1 MSNINNQIFFQ
12 GKVLDNVD
20 PSMLNRIRVLPDGV
34 NEADKLA
41 GVENWD
47 ETKDKWTS
55 KDPLVFLPLLPIFYN
70 QTPLVDEL
78 VTITYQNKDFKN
90 QNQFYVQGPFSS
102 PMSLPFEHHQGART
116 NIATGDRNKPS
127 LNVKNYDGTYPQDK
141 SKGVFPEPEDNGI
154 LGRGTA
160 DIIIKKDSVLVRA
173 GKTKSLNP
181 SKFPEGN
188 VNRAF
193 LQLSN
198 FTQERVPN
206 EPEVRTTLQEQTK
219 FVKKMVIW
227 NIDNLENKKNKFN
240 GSVGLYNVTPSEKIN
255 SSNFKFDT
263 ILDLTIGTD
272 YTGPLEIVRFDN
284 MLFDDVIQ
292 LINNFIQGVFNGFLD
307 IPGYVVNNQKNVSPD
322 NVFPLIVTPS
332 NLTYSTGR
340 KFAPN
345 LSNIQSDIIEFTNYE
360 RFNYSIKMNAADKE
374 HGWFLVWENKN
385 GKAVL
390 GPQAIPVKQKV
401 TPIDIVDEDI
411 SYGILGSQ
419 RIYLLSQSS
428 TGPKGYISLSNTL
441 YGIPQE
447 KFIGDENSIF
457 SKTYPTVRG
466 DKMIELLRKIFAFV
480 ANHVHPCAGKE
491 PDTMTLNVGITVNEI
506 DALLSDAENTVL
518 NQNIRIN

>member
-1 MSNINNQIFFQ
+1 MESVNHQIFFQ
-12 GKVLDNVD
+12 GTVIDNQD
-20 PSMLNRIRVLPDGV
+20 PAMLNRIRVKPEGEDY
-34 NEADKLA
+34 EAILA
-41 GVENWD
+41 GAPNWD
-47 ETKDKWTS
+47 ETKDIWTS
-55 KDPLVFLPLLPIFYN
+55 KDPLLFLPLLPIFYN
-70 QTPLVDEL
+70 QTPLVNEL
-78 VTITYQNKDFKN
+78 VTIMYQNKSFKRE
-90 QNQFYVQGPFSS
+90 NQFYIQGPFSS
-102 PMSLPFEHHQGART
+102 PMSLPFEHNQSART
-116 NIATGDRNKPS
+116 NLATGIRNKPS
-127 LNVKNYDGTYPQDK
+127 LNVKNNDGTYPQDK

-154 LGRGTA
+154 LGRGSA

-173 GKTKSLNP
+173 GKTKELNP

-188 VNRAF
+188 INRAF

-198 FTQERVPN
+198 FSQKREPK
-206 EPEVRTTLQEQTK
+206 EPETQTTLQEQTK

-240 GSVGLYNVTPSEKIN
+240 GSVGLYNVTPNDKIN

-272 YTGPLEIVRFDN
+272 YTGPLEIIRFDN
-284 MLFDDVIQ
+284 MRFDDIIQ
-292 LINNFIQGVFNGFLD
+292 LINNFIKGVVNGFLD
-307 IPGYVVNNQKNVSPD
+307 IPEYVVNNQKNVSPE
-322 NVFPLIVTPS
+322 NVFPLVVTPS

-340 KFAPN
+340 KFTAN
-345 LSNIQSDIIEFTNYE
+345 LANMAADITEFTNYE
-360 RFNYSIKMNAADKE
+360 RFNYAIKMNEANKE

-385 GKAVL
+385 GKPIL
-390 GPQAIPVKQKV
+390 GPQAIPITQKV
-401 TPIDIVDEDI
+401 NPVDITNENI
-411 SYGILGSQ
+411 SYGVLGSQ

-428 TGPKGYISLSNTL
+428 SGPKGPVNLVDTL

-447 KFIGDENSIF
+447 KFIGDANSIF

-491 PDTMTLNVGITVNEI
+491 PDTTTLNVGITVDEI
-506 DALLSDAENTVL
+506 NSLLADAENTVL